1 MSTNNDNRNL
11 KPSKAHYDSHG
22 KYQHDPENQLFAE
35 QVKNGLDQPQDR
47 GQQEHISKISGY
59 CSHLVLGGCPLD

>member
-1 MSTNNDNRNL
+1 MSDENRNL
-11 KPSKAHYDSHG
+11 FPSKAFIDARGQYV
-22 KYQHDPENQLFAE
+22 HDPLNQHYAE
-35 QVKNGLDQPQDR
+35 QEKQGKLAPQDR